1 MRFDENHFTCQC
13 KNKTKQKKKT
23 KKKGLRVSD
32 FELLL
37 VVLSN
42 IMAVTGIKYV
52 NKLLAI

>member
-1 MRFDENHFTCQC
+1 MKIISHASA
-13 KNKTKQKKKT
+13 KTKQTKTKKK
-23 KKKGLRVSD
+23 KKKGLRFSD